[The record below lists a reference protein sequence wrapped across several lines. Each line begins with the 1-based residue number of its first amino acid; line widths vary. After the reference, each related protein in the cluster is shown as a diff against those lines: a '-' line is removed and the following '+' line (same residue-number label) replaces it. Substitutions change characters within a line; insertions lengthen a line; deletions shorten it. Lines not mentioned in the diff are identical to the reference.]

1 MYLHKGIMSKT
12 RINDISHIQI
22 EEFNN
27 NKESMINQK
36 IALLEKYNINETKEL
51 ISLMIK
57 LK

>member
-22 EEFNN
+22 EELDN